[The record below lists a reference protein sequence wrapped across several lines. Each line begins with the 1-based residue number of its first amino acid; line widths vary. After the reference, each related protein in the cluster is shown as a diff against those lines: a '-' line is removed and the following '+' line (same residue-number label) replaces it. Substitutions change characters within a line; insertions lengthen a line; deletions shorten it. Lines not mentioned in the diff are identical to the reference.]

1 MGQSRA
7 AGEESSGLTNDMSD
21 TMTDELLNICV
32 PLNDAK
38 QTNVFSIIRLCLI
51 YSALCRHKKKKN
63 KISPA
68 LSMRSIQ
75 HPVLL
80 PVPAEQHHVISIQ
93 VELL

>member
-7 AGEESSGLTNDMSD
+7 AAEESSGLTNDMSD
-21 TMTDELLNICV
+21 MMTDELLNICV

-38 QTNVFSIIRLCLI
+38 QTDVFSIIRLCLI

-68 LSMRSIQ
+68 FTQ